1 MAKFCLGCT
10 KVDAFQWNGKC
21 LYCNSSYYAY
31 LCTDCPLLAPGA
43 NRQCEDCEEARKQ
56 RKISEENKVFP
67 LPPSPRK
74 RTGAVRLPDKF
85 TGKVKSPRP
94 DKFYYE
100 KRDKRHNQVA
110 KDKQRNIKYQ
120 FYERH
125 DLGEMD
131 RKGEFSYENRFG
143 TFSGRF
149 KFGLVP
155 LTKQERE
162 NAKRT
167 NGHLVH
173 DSCKCEEF
181 MWKTNYPRLKC
192 GKLVT
197 KSTCAFCPRHYKLD
211 KHGQPEFDYVEDEL
225 YMWG

>member
-10 KVDAFQWNGKC
+10 MVDSFLGNGQC
-21 LYCNSSYYAY
+21 WGCGTSYYAY

-43 NRQCEDCEEARKQ
+43 NRKCEDCEEACKQ
-56 RKISEENKVFP
+56 RVQVSEENKVSP
-67 LPPSPRK
+67 LPPPTRK
-74 RTGAVRLPDKF
+74 RTGAVRLADRF
-85 TGKVKSPRP
+85 TGKIKSVRP

-100 KRDKRHNQVA
+100 KRDKRRNRAA
-110 KDKQRNIKYQ
+110 KDNHRNIKYQ

-125 DLGEMD
+125 DIGDMD
-131 RKGEFSYENRFG
+131 NSGEFSHESRLGAFC
-143 TFSGRF
+143 GRP

-173 DSCKCEEF
+173 DKACKCEEF
-181 MWKTNYPRLKC
+181 MWKINHTRLQC
-192 GKLVT
+192 GKFAT
-197 KSTCAFCPRHYKLD
+197 TSTCAFCPRHYTLD
-211 KHGQPEFDYVEDEL
+211 EHGQPEMDYVEA
-225 YMWG
+225 

>member
-21 LYCNSSYYAY
+21 WYCNSSHYAY
-31 LCTDCPLLAPGA
+31 LCTDCPLLAGA
-43 NRQCEDCEEARKQ
+43 NGQCEDCEEARKQ
-56 RKISEENKVFP
+56 RISEEKVFP
-67 LPPSPRK
+67 LPPSRK

-85 TGKVKSPRP
+85 KGNVKSTHP

-100 KRDKRHNQVA
+100 KRNKRRNRSA
-110 KDKQRNIKYQ
+110 KDHHRNIKYQ

-125 DLGEMD
+125 DLGDMD
-131 RKGEFSYENRFG
+131 NSGEFSHENRFG
-143 TFSGRF
+143 IFCGRP

-167 NGHLVH
+167 NGHLVQ
-173 DSCKCEEF
+173 DACKCEEF
-181 MWKTNYPRLKC
+181 MWKINHTRLQC
-192 GKLVT
+192 GKFST
-197 KSTCAFCPRHYKLD
+197 TSTCSFCLP
-211 KHGQPEFDYVEDEL
+211 
-225 YMWG
+225 